1 MTQDPVVEADFELSP
16 ADGESLALLHRSGV
30 VLSTQYEDDR
40 VRVRARVRESLWE
53 RLKTREEKMVL
64 DP

>member
-1 MTQDPVVEADFELSP
+1 
-16 ADGESLALLHRSGV
+16 
-30 VLSTQYEDDR
+30 VLSTRYDEDR

-53 RLKTREEKMVL
+53 RLKTTEEKMVL

>member
-1 MTQDPVVEADFELSP
+1 
-16 ADGESLALLHRSGV
+16 LALLHRSGV

-53 RLKTREEKMVL
+53 RLKTREEKMVFG
-64 DP
+64 P